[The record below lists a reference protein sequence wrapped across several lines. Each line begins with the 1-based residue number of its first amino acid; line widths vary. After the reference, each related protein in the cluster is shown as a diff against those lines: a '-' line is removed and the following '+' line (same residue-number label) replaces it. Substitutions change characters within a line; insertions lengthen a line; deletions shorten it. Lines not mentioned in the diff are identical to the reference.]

1 MRIIIINLV
10 IIFITIITVSCMRN
24 TTNELTNYDDLYA
37 EMLNEYNKI
46 YSEVSIYMDTISDI
60 EYDKKRLHTRSNDN
74 ADINALEPW
83 MQRHIGPY
91 LSPNNILEFNETDAI
106 KNIASDNSLTKE
118 QKTFL
123 AKSISYGYYIKTRIK
138 EITVNTRATKQ
149 ECLDAFN
156 KAALRIVRNFAISGS
171 LGILTGGLGTVAAGV
186 VAYISIDEAE
196 KDYNKCM
203 KTAK

>member
-1 MRIIIINLV
+1 MKNIIINLA
-10 IIFITIITVSCMRN
+10 IIFIALITVSCMRN

-60 EYDKKRLHTRSNDN
+60 EYNKKQLNTRSNN
-74 ADINALEPW
+74 NTDINALEPW

-106 KNIASDNSLTKE
+106 KKIASDNSLTKE

-196 KDYNKCM
+196 KDYNNCM

>member
-1 MRIIIINLV
+1 MKNIIINLA
-10 IIFITIITVSCMRN
+10 IIFIALITVSCVRN

-60 EYDKKRLHTRSNDN
+60 EYNKKQLNTRSNN
-74 ADINALEPW
+74 NTDINALEPW

-106 KNIASDNSLTKE
+106 KKIASDNSLTKE

-196 KDYNKCM
+196 KDYNNCM

>member
-1 MRIIIINLV
+1 MKNIIINLA
-10 IIFITIITVSCMRN
+10 IIFIALITVSCVRN

-60 EYDKKRLHTRSNDN
+60 EYNKKQLNTRSNN
-74 ADINALEPW
+74 NTDINALEPW

-106 KNIASDNSLTKE
+106 KKIASDNSLTKE

-156 KAALRIVRNFAISGS
+156 KAALRIVRNLAISGPGYSYRWIRNSRSRRCS
-171 LGILTGGLGTVAAGV
+171 LHF
-186 VAYISIDEAE
+186 DR
-196 KDYNKCM
+196 
-203 KTAK
+203 

>member
-1 MRIIIINLV
+1 MRNIIINLA
-10 IIFITIITVSCMRN
+10 IIFIALITVSCMRN

-60 EYDKKRLHTRSNDN
+60 EYDKKRLNTRSNDN
-74 ADINALEPW
+74 ANINALEPW
-83 MQRHIGPY
+83 MQRHIGQY

-106 KNIASDNSLTKE
+106 KKIASDNSLTKE

-196 KDYNKCM
+196 KDYNNCM

>member
-1 MRIIIINLV
+1 MKNIIINLA
-10 IIFITIITVSCMRN
+10 IIFIALITVSCMRN

-60 EYDKKRLHTRSNDN
+60 EYNKKQLNTRSNN
-74 ADINALEPW
+74 NTDINALEPW

-106 KNIASDNSLTKE
+106 KKIASDNSFTKE

-123 AKSISYGYYIKTRIK
+123 AKSIAYGYYIKTRIK

-196 KDYNKCM
+196 KDYNNCM